1 MTNYLLRGFSKEIKM
16 NELSNTEFFSSSKII
31 YDQLP
36 ITRFFLRD
44 QVYYYWIFIGFCLFF
59 KVLLM
64 PSLHI
69 DIFQFQ
75 KSIELFSYYN
85 YENHR
90 DFVQFATEL
99 QKSANKTLYASSQI
113 STKIFLEARCPV
125 YSSAH
130 SG

>member
-1 MTNYLLRGFSKEIKM
+1 ML
-16 NELSNTEFFSSSKII
+16 
-31 YDQLP
+31 
-36 ITRFFLRD
+36 
-44 QVYYYWIFIGFCLFF
+44 
-59 KVLLM
+59 
-64 PSLHI
+64 SLHI

-99 QKSANKTLYASSQI
+99 QKFANKTLYASSQI
-113 STKIFLEARCPV
+113 STKIFLEAKCPV

-130 SG
+130 SGILGSYKCNLVVRFPMSDTQTH